1 MKRLALALTATVA
14 LAAAGLVAGCTE
26 DGNGQKINNPFEKK
40 SASTPAK
47 TPDQANYFEMKQDG
61 RTYVFSKLS
70 TMNAFRDGKTSGHT
84 KSEELDGKTVVF
96 EDLNYTDYN
105 RLVNEYKKAHN
116 IQ

>member
-1 MKRLALALTATVA
+1 MKRLALALTVTVV
-14 LAAAGLVAGCTE
+14 LAALGFVAGCTE
-26 DGNGQKINNPFEKK
+26 DGNGQKLNSPFEKK
-40 SASTPAK
+40 SASAPAK

-70 TMNAFRDGKTSGHT
+70 TMNAFREGKTVGQT
-84 KSEELDGKTVVF
+84 QSEVLEGKTVVF
-96 EDLNYTDYN
+96 ENRNYTDYN